1 MRDLCELTAAEL
13 DLVGGGVAQ
22 SSDSIS
28 NGTAIVLTF
37 LTDNPGGR
45 SAAYQ
50 VAFVLP
56 NPGISSFQAA
66 TSVH

>member
-13 DLVGGGVAQ
+13 DVVVGGVAQ

-37 LTDNPGGR
+37 LTDSPYL
-45 SAAYQ
+45 SLAKQIA
-50 VAFVLP
+50 VVLP
-56 NPGISSFQAA
+56 NPGNSSFQAS
-66 TSVH
+66 TSAH